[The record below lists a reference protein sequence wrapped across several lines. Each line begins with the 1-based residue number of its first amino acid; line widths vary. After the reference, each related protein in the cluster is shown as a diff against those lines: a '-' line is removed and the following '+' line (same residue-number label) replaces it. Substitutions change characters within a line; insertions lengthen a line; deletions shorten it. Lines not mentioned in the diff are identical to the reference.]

1 MLRQAIFKIFF
12 LSYKIQEFLIII
24 CLNPLKAAGKWS
36 EALSQVKWT
45 LDYFVKCHVSKLEL
59 YVQVGDGDAD
69 HAFWGRAEEMTMKR
83 MG

>member
-1 MLRQAIFKIFF
+1 MFDNLATSNFFKWK
-12 LSYKIQEFLIII
+12 LLMII